1 MALVLVVD
9 DEFGILRLLE
19 DVLVDEGHRVIV
31 AVNGRQA
38 LQHVTEERP
47 ALVITDFMMPVM
59 DGAAL
64 INAMSTDPKLADV
77 PIILM
82 SSLPET
88 AVAER
93 IAGYTAF
100 VRKPFKIFDLLDSVT
115 QIVADGDPPDAA
127 SQAV

>member
-9 DEFGILRLLE
+9 DELGILSLLE
-19 DVLVDEGHRVIV
+19 DILTDEGHQVVV

-38 LQHVTEERP
+38 LERVAAERP
-47 ALVITDFMMPVM
+47 SLVLTDYMMPVM

-64 INAMSTDPKLADV
+64 IQSLSAKPELAGV

-93 IAGYTAF
+93 TSGYAAF
-100 VRKPFKIFDLLDSVT
+100 VRKPFKIFDLIDL
-115 QIVADGDPPDAA
+115 VADMTRDGRQ
-127 SQAV
+127 SAV

>member
-19 DVLVDEGHRVIV
+19 DVLADEGHQVVV

-38 LQHVTEERP
+38 LERAAMERP
-47 ALVITDFMMPVM
+47 DIVLTDYMMPGM

-64 INAMSTDPKLADV
+64 IQTMSAKPELAGI

-88 AVAER
+88 AIAER
-93 IAGYTAF
+93 TTGYAAF
-100 VRKPFKIFDLLDSVT
+100 VRKPFKIFDVIDL
-115 QIVADGDPPDAA
+115 VADMNKGSHETAI
-127 SQAV
+127 